1 MRAQALVRFII
12 DFFYFNLA
20 SCLFIA
26 LHYHRHTSNV
36 VVLLTISDIN
46 LSTCW
51 NEATLSVSPFSVSD
65 IDGFGVHILLTQFR
79 LREMFVCVC
88 VFHWIFSNKTAH
100 NQSFRILIEIC
111 PNSVHFVFGMHVNCI
126 RILMCS
132 ASAISIWITWPM
144 TNYDFHV
151 YWLLQTLSLVHTPS
165 FIQRDKKWRRLFFYL
180 FILLF
185 HREIFYVLHKCTY
198 LICIETSPWSPR

>member
-12 DFFYFNLA
+12 DFFFQIFCFA

-46 LSTCW
+46 LYLPAEMKQLCLCHRFLFLTS
-51 NEATLSVSPFSVSD
+51 L
-65 IDGFGVHILLTQFR
+65 GFGVHILLTQFR
-79 LREMFVCVC
+79 LRKMFVCVC
-88 VFHWIFSNKTAH
+88 VFFIEFSRIKTAR

-111 PNSVHFVFGMHVNCI
+111 PNSVHFVFEMHVNCI

-132 ASAISIWITWPM
+132 ASAISI
-144 TNYDFHV
+144 
-151 YWLLQTLSLVHTPS
+151 
-165 FIQRDKKWRRLFFYL
+165 
-180 FILLF
+180 
-185 HREIFYVLHKCTY
+185 
-198 LICIETSPWSPR
+198 